1 MSGQDRGGR
10 GRGGPGVGA
19 RGGDRGRGDYR
30 GGRGDRG
37 GQRGRPGGGARGG
50 RGGGGQVYVLVTI
63 SDLLFPFSADN
74 FRPADGIIP
83 PPSAIVTQAEDN
95 YVKGLTSA
103 GVPDIGGL
111 QVGARFPRRPGFGTK
126 GTKVVLWANY
136 FEFVPPPNLVLYR
149 YRITDV
155 KEQGSGNRPATG
167 KKLKQ
172 VINLILEQPPLQQL
186 RNDIV
191 TDFKDFLIS
200 RTELTAGDLRSL
212 PPSVQYRAENED
224 EPRPQAPYYRYN
236 FASDGTISI
245 SELTEFLTSTNANAT
260 FDKGP
265 ITQAL
270 NIFLGHYA
278 KASRQHT
285 NIGANKSYSLNQPE
299 VSSGNLGAGLTAL
312 RGFFSSVRVA
322 TTRILVNINVSHA
335 PFYNAVPVVQSLAD
349 FSGAYG
355 PNRFKLNSF
364 LERVRVRTTHL
375 KEKKSKAGTII
386 PRVKTI
392 SGLAKP
398 GDGSRLEHPPRIK
411 AYGSGPKDVE
421 FWLDEAPAG
430 TKPGATLDQPAA
442 KSGAKKAGKGGKQ
455 GSAAGFGQGKQ
466 PVGKG
471 GKYIS
476 VYDFFVN
483 TYGTQMEP
491 RFPVLNV
498 GNKENPSYLPVEV
511 CIIMPGQSSQSKLDP
526 NQTAAMISVAV
537 RPPHVNAGFIAV
549 NSSATVGL
557 SQQGNVQMLQYG
569 VSIGKKM
576 ITVPGRVLGHPQVK
590 YGRTAPFMFPASW
603 NQQDRDRKFIKFN
616 SGSAIRSW
624 RAVMISMPGFQSA
637 FQNPNDLNST
647 VAKFRTT
654 LSDLGVTIS
663 EPANISSVRIN
674 GPDDQALEKSL
685 CEYKEG
691 LLLVI
696 LPIKQAP
703 LYNRVK
709 QIGDTQAGKHTICV
723 VGSKFANE
731 RGQDKYFANVALKFN
746 LKLGGRNQEIDD
758 NKLGV
763 ISEDKT
769 MVVGLDVTHP
779 SPGSAQTAP
788 SIAGMVAS
796 FDKHLGQWPAIIRL
810 QRKARQE
817 MVSDLKMMLKTR
829 LSLWKTKG
837 KHAEFPENI
846 LMYRDGVSEGQY
858 DIVLNE
864 ELPLLREACA
874 EVYPAPA
881 TKKGLPRMTIAVVG
895 KRHHTRFYPTV
906 LEKGKS
912 DENGNC
918 CNGTIVD
925 RHVTEARN
933 WDFFLQAHNALQGTA
948 RPAHY
953 FVVLDEIFT
962 KRPVK
967 APFTNPADVF
977 EDLTHNMCYL
987 FGRATKAVSLCPPAY
1002 YADLVCER
1010 ARCYLAGHFDLA
1022 TPAMT
1027 PAQSEAGDGGPE
1039 KAEQDDITVHPNL
1052 RDTMFYI

>member
-1 MSGQDRGGR
+1 M
-10 GRGGPGVGA
+10 
-19 RGGDRGRGDYR
+19 
-30 GGRGDRG
+30 
-37 GQRGRPGGGARGG
+37 
-50 RGGGGQVYVLVTI
+50 
-63 SDLLFPFSADN
+63 
-74 FRPADGIIP
+74 
-83 PPSAIVTQAEDN
+83 TQAEQN
-95 YVKGLTSA
+95 YVKNLTSA

-126 GTKVVLWANY
+126 GTNVVLWANY
-136 FEFVPPPNLVLYR
+136 FEFVPPPDLVLYR
-149 YRITDV
+149 YRITEV
-155 KEQGSGNRPATG
+155 KEQGNNNKTATG

-172 VINLILEQPPLQQL
+172 VINLILEQPPLQRL

-200 RTELTAGDLRSL
+200 RTELTADNLKEL
-212 PPSVQYRAENED
+212 PGSVQYRAENED
-224 EPRPQAPYYRYN
+224 EPRLQAPYYRYN
-236 FASDGTISI
+236 FASDGTLTV
-245 SELTEFLTSTNANAT
+245 SELTEFLTSMNANAV

-278 KASRQHT
+278 KASPQHT
-285 NIGANKSYSLNQPE
+285 NIGANKSYRLDQSE

-335 PFYNAVPVVQSLAD
+335 PFYNAVPVVQTMGD
-349 FSGAYG
+349 FGNTYG
-355 PNRFKLNSF
+355 PNKVKLNSF
-364 LERVRVRTTHL
+364 LQRVRVRTTHL
-375 KEKKSKAGTII
+375 KEKKSKAGVVI

-392 SGLAKP
+392 SGLAKV
-398 GDGSRLEHPPRIK
+398 GDGSKLEHPPRIK
-411 AYGSGPKDVE
+411 AGFGSGPKDVE
-421 FWLDEAPAG
+421 FWLDETPAES
-430 TKPGATLDQPAA
+430 KPGATPDQPATKTSSK
-442 KSGAKKAGKGGKQ
+442 KSGKGGKQ
-455 GSAAGFGQGKQ
+455 AQAAGSGQGKQ
-466 PVGKG
+466 PATTG

-476 VYDFFVN
+476 VYDFFESTHN
-483 TYGTQMEP
+483 TTMSP
-491 RFPVLNV
+491 RYPVLNV

-511 CIIMPGQSSQSKLDP
+511 CVIMPGQSSQSKLDP
-526 NQTAAMISVAV
+526 GQTANMISVAV
-537 RPPHVNAGFIAV
+537 RPPHVNARSIAV
-549 NSSATVGL
+549 DSSNTVGL
-557 SQQGNVQMLQYG
+557 SPQGNVQMRQYG
-569 VSIGKKM
+569 VSIGTKM
-576 ITVPGRVLGHPQVK
+576 ITIPGRVLPHPQVK

-603 NQQDRDRKFIKFN
+603 NQQDKDRNYIKFN
-616 SGSAIRSW
+616 AGSTIRSW
-624 RAVMISMPGFQSA
+624 RAVMIEMRPLPSA
-637 FQNPNDLNST
+637 FQTPDSLRFV
-647 VAKFRTT
+647 VAEFKKA
-654 LSDLGVTIS
+654 LMDLGINAS
-663 EPANISSVRIN
+663 EPEQGSIVRIT
-674 GPDDQALEKSL
+674 GPDDPELEKAL
-685 CEYKEG
+685 CELKES
-691 LLLVI
+691 LLLII
-696 LPIKQAP
+696 LPAKQAP
-703 LYNRVK
+703 LYNRIK
-709 QIGDTQAGKHTICV
+709 HIGDTKAGKHTICV
-723 VGSKFANE
+723 VGSNIAKE
-731 RGQDKYFANVALKFN
+731 RGRDKYFANVALKFN
-746 LKLGGRNQEIDD
+746 LKLGGRNQEIDGS
-758 NKLGV
+758 KLGV
-763 ISEDKT
+763 IGEDKT

-779 SPGSAQTAP
+779 SPGSAGTAP
-788 SIAGMVAS
+788 SVAGMVAS
-796 FDKHLGQWPAIIRL
+796 IDKYLGQWPAIIRL
-810 QRKARQE
+810 QRVARQE

-846 LMYRDGVSEGQY
+846 LVYRDGVSEGQY
-858 DIVLNE
+858 DIVLNK

-874 EVYPAPA
+874 EVYPPAA
-881 TKKGLPRMTIAVVG
+881 TKKGLPYMTIAVVG

-967 APFTNPADVF
+967 APFNNPADVF

-1010 ARCYLAGHFDLA
+1010 ARCYLAGHFDMT
-1022 TPAMT
+1022 TPMMT
-1027 PAQSEAGDGGPE
+1027 PAQSEAGDGGPGE
-1039 KAEQDDITVHPNL
+1039 AHDEDITVHPNL